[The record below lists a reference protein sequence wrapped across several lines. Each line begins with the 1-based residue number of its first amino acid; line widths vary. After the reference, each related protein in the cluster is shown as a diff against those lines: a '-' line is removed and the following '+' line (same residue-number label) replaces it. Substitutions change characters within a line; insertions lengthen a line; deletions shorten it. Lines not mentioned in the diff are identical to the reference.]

1 MSLHSYRCGWQIR
14 DRRRTPA
21 PPTGTTYRAG
31 CPQHAGTT
39 YRHHLPG
46 GVPACRPAAQVGA
59 PQAHAARPPSS
70 DTRPRHLARIHTLH
84 SIPDQSLSFTA
95 KIDSLHTTTTP
106 AHGQFPALCSRLVA
120 HCSVLRQAMGASL
133 QATAV
138 SQFQCLAAA
147 HPSRVTHK
155 QPYS

>member
-1 MSLHSYRCGWQIR
+1 MRYSSEITRTLTQPETPTCLSIHTGVDGRSVIG
-14 DRRRTPA
+14 DARRH
-21 PPTGTTYRAG
+21 PTAG
-31 CPQHAGTT
+31 
-39 YRHHLPG
+39 
-46 GVPACRPAAQVGA
+46 CRPAAQVGA